1 MLQTYAIAAVGDVSV
16 ARELFPG
23 KEMIRISWDD
33 VVALPKNVMEC
44 YWREE
49 SFMREYSW
57 A

>member
-33 VVALPKNVMEC
+33 VVALPKM
-44 YWREE
+44 
-49 SFMREYSW
+49 
-57 A
+57 